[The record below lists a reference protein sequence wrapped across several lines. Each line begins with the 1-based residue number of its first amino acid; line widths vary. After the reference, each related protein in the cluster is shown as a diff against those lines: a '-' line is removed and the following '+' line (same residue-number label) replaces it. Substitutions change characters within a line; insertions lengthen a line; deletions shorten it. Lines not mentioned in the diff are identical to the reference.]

1 MPGFGD
7 SDGDGVPDGSDP
19 APTDP
24 HACGDSNAD
33 GCDDCSTGHFDLVND
48 CQAATSPAA
57 AGCCETGSGG
67 PAAPLALGFVVVAT
81 LRRRRRS

>member
-24 HACGDSNAD
+24 HVCGDSNAD
-33 GCDDCSTGHFDLVND
+33 GCDDCSTGHFDLD
-48 CQAATSPAA
+48 ERLRGGPEPARRAA
-57 AGCCETGSGG
+57 ARPDREVQ
-67 PAAPLALGFVVVAT
+67 PRPLALGFVVVAT